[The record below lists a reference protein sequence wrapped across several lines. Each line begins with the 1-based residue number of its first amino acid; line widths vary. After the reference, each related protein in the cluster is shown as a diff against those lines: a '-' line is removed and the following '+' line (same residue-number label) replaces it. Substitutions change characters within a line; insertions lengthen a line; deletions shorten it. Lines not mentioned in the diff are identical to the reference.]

1 MTGPAQSMYNEG
13 MARRL
18 VKSRDK
24 KLFGVAGG
32 VAEYF
37 DIDPTIVRVGFVV
50 LALGLAFPGLIAYGA
65 LAILMPFPAA
75 ESLVPPSDPGSAPA
89 EDDPV
94 QHNNLF
100 AWALIG
106 FGVFIVL
113 SRLGFPHSG
122 NGWLLPVVL
131 VGIGMALL
139 TRRSRVS

>member
-1 MTGPAQSMYNEG
+1 MTRPAESMYNMR

-37 DIDPTIVRVGFVV
+37 DIDPTIVRVGFAV
-50 LALGLAFPGLIAYGA
+50 LCFVLSPLVLIAYGG
-65 LAILMPFPAA
+65 LAILIPSPATEQPQIDQ
-75 ESLVPPSDPGSAPA
+75 ESTPV
-89 EDDPV
+89 EDSPV
-94 QHNNLF
+94 QRHNLF

-106 FGVFIVL
+106 IGVFIVF
-113 SRLGFPHSG
+113 SRLDFPSLG

-131 VGIGMALL
+131 VGLGTALL
-139 TRRSRVS
+139 SRRSRLN